1 MMPTS
6 IPVFQLATFTDS
18 TCKGN
23 PASVCVL
30 AEWLDTPVLQAIACE
45 NNQSETAFIC
55 PESEGYGIRWF
66 TPQVEVDLCGHAT
79 LASAAVV
86 FRRLGYDGDRIVFN
100 SVSGVLTVTRDTQ
113 NGLWLDFPARPAVPV
128 AAPDILAQA
137 LGATPLK
144 VLQARDLLVELPNE
158 DAVRQLQPNFH
169 LISQIKSAFAV
180 IVTAKGAQVDFVS
193 RFFAPNAGLPE
204 DPVTG
209 SAHCTLAPYWA
220 QRLGKTTLSALQ
232 VSSRG
237 GALTCCYQGSR
248 VLIGGHVR
256 FYMQG
261 HLYPQALGLNL

>member
-1 MMPTS
+1 ML
-6 IPVFQLATFTDS
+6 FQ
-18 TCKGN
+18 
-23 PASVCVL
+23 
-30 AEWLDTPVLQAIACE
+30 
-45 NNQSETAFIC
+45 
-55 PESEGYGIRWF
+55 
-66 TPQVEVDLCGHAT
+66 
-79 LASAAVV
+79 
-86 FRRLGYDGDRIVFN
+86 RLGYEGARVEFY
-100 SVSGVLTVTRDTQ
+100 SASGVLAVTCDAE

-137 LGATPLK
+137 LGAAPLQ
-144 VLQARDLLVELPNE
+144 VLQARDLLVELLSE

-169 LISQIKSAFAV
+169 LLSQIKSAFAV
-180 IVTAKGAQVDFVS
+180 IVTAKGHQVDFVS

-232 VSSRG
+232 VSPRG
-237 GALTCCYQGSR
+237 GALTCCYQGER

-261 HLYPQALGLNL
+261 HLYPQALG